1 MSDDNDEFEEEF
13 ERDPNVPDVY
23 IVDSQTEELLQSV
36 VGCVQILANAQM
48 SERSRDDLHLI
59 ALELQDRFGLDDE
72 EFRVQEL
79 VHTDPDTGDEELI
92 YKPLGG
98 VFNDEPIEERD
109 LSDQEPPEAEGPAPE

>member
-13 ERDPNVPDVY
+13 ERDPNAPDVY

-36 VGCVQILANAQM
+36 VGCVQILANSQM

-109 LSDQEPPEAEGPAPE
+109 LSDEDSPEAEGPAPE

>member
-109 LSDQEPPEAEGPAPE
+109 LSDEDSPEAEGPAPE

>member
-23 IVDSQTEELLQSV
+23 IVDSETEALLQSV
-36 VGCVQILANAQM
+36 VGCVQILANSQM
-48 SERSRDDLHLI
+48 NERARDDLHII

-72 EFRVQEL
+72 EFKVQEL

-98 VFNDEPIEERD
+98 VFNDEPLD
-109 LSDQEPPEAEGPAPE
+109 EPLEGDDDPKAEGPAPE

>member
-23 IVDSQTEELLQSV
+23 IVDSQTEALLQSV
-36 VGCVQILANAQM
+36 VGCVQILANSQM
-48 SERSRDDLHLI
+48 NERSRDDLHLI

-72 EFRVQEL
+72 EFKVQEL

-109 LSDQEPPEAEGPAPE
+109 EDSPEAEGPAPE

>member
-23 IVDSQTEELLQSV
+23 IVDSQTEALLQSV
-36 VGCVQILANAQM
+36 VGCVQILANSQM
-48 SERSRDDLHLI
+48 NERSRDDLHLI

-72 EFRVQEL
+72 EFKVQEL

-98 VFNDEPIEERD
+98 VFNDEPIEEAD
-109 LSDQEPPEAEGPAPE
+109 LSDEDSPEAEGPAPE

>member
-36 VGCVQILANAQM
+36 VGCVQVLANSQM

-109 LSDQEPPEAEGPAPE
+109 LSDEDSPEAEGPAPE

>member
-23 IVDSQTEELLQSV
+23 IVDSETEALLQSV
-36 VGCVQILANAQM
+36 VGCVQILANSQM
-48 SERSRDDLHLI
+48 NERARDDLHII

-72 EFRVQEL
+72 EFKVQEL

-98 VFNDEPIEERD
+98 VFNDEPLD
-109 LSDQEPPEAEGPAPE
+109 EPLDDADNDPKAEGPAPE

>member
-13 ERDPNVPDVY
+13 ERDPNAPDVY

-109 LSDQEPPEAEGPAPE
+109 LSDEDSPEAEGPAPE

>member
-36 VGCVQILANAQM
+36 VGCVQILANSQM
-48 SERSRDDLHLI
+48 NERARDDLHLI

-109 LSDQEPPEAEGPAPE
+109 LSDEDSPEAEGPAPE

>member
-13 ERDPNVPDVY
+13 ERDPNAPDVY
-23 IVDSQTEELLQSV
+23 IVDSETEALLQSV
-36 VGCVQILANAQM
+36 VGCVQILANSQM
-48 SERSRDDLHLI
+48 NERARDDLHII

-72 EFRVQEL
+72 EFKVQEL

-98 VFNDEPIEERD
+98 VFNDEPLEGD
-109 LSDQEPPEAEGPAPE
+109 DNDPKAEGPAPE

>member
-36 VGCVQILANAQM
+36 VGCIQILANSQM

-109 LSDQEPPEAEGPAPE
+109 LSDEDSPEAEGPAPE

>member
-23 IVDSQTEELLQSV
+23 IVDSETEALLQSV
-36 VGCVQILANAQM
+36 VGCVQILANSQM
-48 SERSRDDLHLI
+48 NERARDDLHII

-72 EFRVQEL
+72 EFKVQEL

-98 VFNDEPIEERD
+98 VFNDEPLD
-109 LSDQEPPEAEGPAPE
+109 EPLEGDDKPEAEGPAPE

>member
-36 VGCVQILANAQM
+36 VGCVQILANSQM

-109 LSDQEPPEAEGPAPE
+109 LSDEDSPEAEGPAPE

>member
-13 ERDPNVPDVY
+13 ERDPNAPDVY

-36 VGCVQILANAQM
+36 VGCVQILANSQM

-109 LSDQEPPEAEGPAPE
+109 EDSPEAEGPAPE